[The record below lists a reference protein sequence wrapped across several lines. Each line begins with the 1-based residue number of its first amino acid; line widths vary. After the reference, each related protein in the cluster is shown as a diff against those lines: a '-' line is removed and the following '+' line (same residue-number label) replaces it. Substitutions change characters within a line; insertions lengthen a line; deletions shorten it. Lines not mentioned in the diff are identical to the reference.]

1 MSRFMRTRLLS
12 AAAALL
18 LTATAAAD
26 ILGQSSGMTA
36 DVSNSAFPN
45 NIASSNSTPRKAATK
60 KSPSTVGNFPV
71 IVPSKLNGGPKTD
84 EATNKATDKAANK
97 SGADSSGDSATPPSP
112 APPSPQGGASQFM
125 GRAFSRERNAP
136 QQYNATAIKMV
147 DHVNALVGG
156 FDQSAGFGF
165 GMEFTTSTGAELKGY
180 EFYARALGSTR
191 LYRAG
196 ELGARVGTNKTR
208 GEFWFNYTRR
218 TQDNFFDMLFSG
230 KPNVTPATNFLPG
243 LQQNVGLVSYG
254 VFTEV
259 ALRNHERGL
268 TRGGY

>member
-84 EATNKATDKAANK
+84 EATDKAANK

-136 QQYNATAIKMV
+136 QQ
-147 DHVNALVGG
+147 
-156 FDQSAGFGF
+156 
-165 GMEFTTSTGAELKGY
+165 
-180 EFYARALGSTR
+180 
-191 LYRAG
+191 
-196 ELGARVGTNKTR
+196 
-208 GEFWFNYTRR
+208 
-218 TQDNFFDMLFSG
+218 
-230 KPNVTPATNFLPG
+230 
-243 LQQNVGLVSYG
+243 
-254 VFTEV
+254 
-259 ALRNHERGL
+259 
-268 TRGGY
+268 